1 MIFQTF
7 WILAK
12 ANYERFWK
20 LKLLK
25 YDLLLQKRSM
35 SVFRQQR
42 KCNAKSNEN
51 YKLSFWLKWMSN
63 SFWEEEKTWMI
74 IESHLESSRKIHLAW
89 TWHFTFATWLFMV
102 AFPIM
107 LYFFL
112 LCKIIIKIRDLT
124 YKTLKSSKVTIPKM
138 WTAAMLQVVF
148 WESKELSTFKAVCP
162 RVWWL
167 GGW

>member
-1 MIFQTF
+1 MKKKLEHWKILMEFWNSVLASNTFSFIFKQF
-7 WILAK
+7 WQQ
-12 ANYERFWK
+12 K
-20 LKLLK
+20 LWEVNKI
-25 YDLLLQKRSM
+25 KRSM

-63 SFWEEEKTWMI
+63 SFWEEVEKTWMI

-112 LCKIIIKIRDLT
+112 LCKIIIKISRLDL
-124 YKTLKSSKVTIPKM
+124 
-138 WTAAMLQVVF
+138 
-148 WESKELSTFKAVCP
+148 
-162 RVWWL
+162 
-167 GGW
+167 

>member
-1 MIFQTF
+1 M
-7 WILAK
+7 
-12 ANYERFWK
+12 
-20 LKLLK
+20 
-25 YDLLLQKRSM
+25 LQKRSM

-63 SFWEEEKTWMI
+63 SFWEEVQVEKTWMI

-112 LCKIIIKIRDLT
+112 LCKIIIKIIGQQVL
-124 YKTLKSSKVTIPKM
+124 LG
-138 WTAAMLQVVF
+138 WTMIKLECNGSWA
-148 WESKELSTFKAVCP
+148 ESHSAPSGFRSRERIEERFRRP
-162 RVWWL
+162 
-167 GGW
+167 

>member
-1 MIFQTF
+1 MEKLEHWKILMEFWNSVLASNTFSFIFKQF
-7 WILAK
+7 WQQ
-12 ANYERFWK
+12 K
-20 LKLLK
+20 LWEVNKI
-25 YDLLLQKRSM
+25 KRSM

-112 LCKIIIKIRDLT
+112 LCKIIIKISRLDL
-124 YKTLKSSKVTIPKM
+124 
-138 WTAAMLQVVF
+138 
-148 WESKELSTFKAVCP
+148 
-162 RVWWL
+162 
-167 GGW
+167 